1 MSEMTTPDSFI
12 AAVVLVLFLG
22 TIALTLATGSLIV
35 FIVGIVLSMV
45 IPRAMIGV
53 GRE

>member
-1 MSEMTTPDSFI
+1 MSEMTTPASFI
-12 AAVVLVLFLG
+12 AAVVLMMFLG
-22 TIALTLATGSLIV
+22 TIVLTLTTGSIVV

-53 GRE
+53 GRD